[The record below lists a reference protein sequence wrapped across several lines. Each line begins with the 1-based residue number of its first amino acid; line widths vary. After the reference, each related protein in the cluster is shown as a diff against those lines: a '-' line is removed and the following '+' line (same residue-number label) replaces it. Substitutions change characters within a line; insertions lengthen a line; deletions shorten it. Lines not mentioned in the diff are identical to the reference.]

1 MLIGRKGM
9 RAAFRLGRTF
19 SRKRLDQLCFRRNRN
34 SPCHATLTELLR
46 ILDPDALAEVFSQF
60 TTDREDCEGNEVIG
74 CQLSI
79 DGKTL
84 RGSKDADGTAE
95 HVLSAFSAALGQSA
109 GHCSSRGKGLE
120 IPDAMRLLEKIDLEG
135 LIVTGDAIFCQ
146 KTITSRIVEKGGD
159 YVLPVKRNQKDLHEA
174 IATAFNEPVFP
185 LAQWHEQP
193 QLGHGRIDQ
202 RHRIAFYACSQFRPP
217 YSLFLCML
225 LEGLLCWL
233 RP

>member
-1 MLIGRKGM
+1 MLSIKSVLRQVEDPRGKQGLQHPLAALLGLMLLSMLSGRKGM
-9 RAAFRLGRTF
+9 RAAFRLGRTL
-19 SRKRLDQLCFRRNRN
+19 SRRQLDQLGFRRNRN

-46 ILDPDALAEVFSQF
+46 ILDRDALAEVFSQF

-74 CQLSI
+74 RQLSI

-109 GHCSSRGKGLE
+109 GHCSSRGKGLQ

-146 KTITSRIVEKGGD
+146 KTIISRIVEKGGD
-159 YVLPVKRNQKDLHEA
+159 YVLPVKRNQKDLHEE

-185 LAQWHEQP
+185 PRTMA
-193 QLGHGRIDQ
+193 RTTTT
-202 RHRIAFYACSQFRPP
+202 RSRAN
-217 YSLFLCML
+217 
-225 LEGLLCWL
+225 
-233 RP
+233 